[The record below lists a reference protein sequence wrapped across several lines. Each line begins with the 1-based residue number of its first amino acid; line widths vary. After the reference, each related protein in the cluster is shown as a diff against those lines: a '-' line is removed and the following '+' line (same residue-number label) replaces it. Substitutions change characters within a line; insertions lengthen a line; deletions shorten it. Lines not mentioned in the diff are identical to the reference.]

1 MRTVDGVV
9 ISSKDSSS
17 EIMSWPWV

>member
-9 ISSKDSSS
+9 IYSKDSSS